1 MGEAAPMTRDRTL
14 FLRGEN
20 RSAWKL
26 LGAHPAPDAGADM
39 WRFAV
44 WAPHARQVSV
54 VGDFNAW
61 DSAALPMTRGE
72 DGIWTTLAPVASLP
86 AAYRYAV
93 EGEDG
98 QRLEHADPYA
108 PRMALKPRTASVLAE
123 APDYGWQDAEW
134 MRKRAS
140 RDPHT
145 GPMNI
150 YEVHLGSWK
159 RVGSQKDGSG
169 RGGSTAGQDAAG
181 RMLTWAELADELIPY
196 ALDMGYTH
204 LEFLPVMEHPYTGSW
219 GYQVG
224 SWFAPTGRH
233 GDPEGLKL
241 LIDRCHQAG
250 LGVILD
256 WVPAH
261 FPRDKAGLRRFD
273 GSALY
278 EADDPRR
285 SEFPQWGTC
294 LFDFS
299 KGGVRS
305 FLLSSACWWLGE
317 YHADGLRVDAVSAIL
332 YHDFCR
338 DEGQWLPNRLGGRE
352 NLEGIDFLQHLTCA
366 VHEDFPGALIIAEES
381 HAFPGV
387 THSPGVGGLGFDYKW
402 NMGWSNDTLAY
413 AGTDFPQRRGLHD
426 KVTFSLVYA
435 FDDRFI
441 LPLSHDEVTRGK
453 KSLLDKQPGDIWQ
466 KFAGLRALYGYAMA
480 HPGRKLLFMGGEFG
494 QFIEWCDGDQLD
506 WFLLVYDMHP
516 QLKDCVREMNWL
528 YRRTAALWEIDES
541 WDGFQWIQADDRENE
556 VYAFLRRDKAGNALL
571 SVTNFTP
578 DFHPRYRLG
587 PPAAGRLTELFNT
600 DSPAYGGSG
609 QRNPETVHTDPGLWN
624 GFEHSAELLI
634 PPLATVWFSYQPDAS

>member
-1 MGEAAPMTRDRTL
+1 MARDWALFFQGESR
-14 FLRGEN
+14 N
-20 RSAWKL
+20 AWEL
-26 LGAHPAPDAGADM
+26 LGAHPASGAREGF

-44 WAPHARQVSV
+44 SAPRARQLRL
-54 VGDFNAW
+54 VGSFNGW
-61 DSAALPMTRGE
+61 DREALPMTRGD
-72 DGIWTTLAPVASLP
+72 DGIWTACAQVPALP
-86 AAYRYAV
+86 AAYRYAIQ
-93 EGEDG
+93 GEDG
-98 QRLEHADPYA
+98 TWREHADPYA
-108 PRMALKPRTASVLAE
+108 PRMELRPAPASVLTE
-123 APDYGWQDAEW
+123 AAAYGWQDAAW
-134 MRKRAS
+134 MAKRAKA
-140 RDPHT
+140 DPHA

-169 RGGSTAGQDAAG
+169 SGGSTAGPEAAG
-181 RMLTWAELADELIPY
+181 RMLTWEELTDELIPY

-204 LEFLPVMEHPYTGSW
+204 LELLPVMEHPFDGSW

-224 SWFAPTGRH
+224 SWFAPTARH
-233 GDPEGLKL
+233 GDPEGLKRF
-241 LIDRCHQAG
+241 IDRCHQAE

-261 FPRDKAGLRRFD
+261 FPRDEAGLRRFD

-278 EADDPRR
+278 EEEDPRR

-317 YHADGLRVDAVSAIL
+317 FHADGLRVDAVSAIL
-332 YHDFCR
+332 YHDFGR
-338 DEGQWLPNRLGGRE
+338 EEGQWLPNRRGGRE
-352 NLEGIDFLQHLTCA
+352 NLEGVDFLQRLTCA

-402 NMGWSNDTLAY
+402 NMGWMNDTLSYLA
-413 AGTDFPQRRGLHD
+413 AGFPERRERHD
-426 KVTFSLVYA
+426 RMTFSLVYA
-435 FDDRFI
+435 FDDHFI
-441 LPLSHDEVTRGK
+441 LPLSHDEVTHGK
-453 KSLLDKQPGDIWQ
+453 KSLLDKQPGDLWQ
-466 KFAGLRALYGYAMA
+466 KFAGLRALYGYTMA

-506 WFLLVYDMHP
+506 WFLLLYDMHP
-516 QLKDCVREMNWL
+516 QLKDCVRDMNWL
-528 YRRTAALWEIDES
+528 YRRTPALWEIDGS

-556 VYAFLRRDKAGNALL
+556 VYAFLRRDRAGRALL

-578 DFHPRYRLG
+578 DFHPFYRLG
-587 PPAAGRLTELFNT
+587 LPAAGRLSELFNT
-600 DSPAYGGSG
+600 DSAAYGGSG
-609 QRNPETVHTDPGLWN
+609 QHNPAPVHTDPGLWM
-624 GFEHSAELLI
+624 GFEHSAEIAI
-634 PPLATVWFSYQPDAS
+634 PPLATVWFAYEPN